1 LELIRS
7 CRFNVVTVI
16 VAVVVVVVVSAA
28 AVVVVVAAVVA
39 AFADVLEFCGFFTHR
54 STLPPLPIQP
64 TFTKVKK

>member
-7 CRFNVVTVI
+7 CRFNVVIVI
-16 VAVVVVVVVSAA
+16 VAVVVVSAA